1 MALQKLDDKYASNA
15 SKALGGGKSM
25 VNLDKPFPDNH
36 HTKESTPSRTDRT
49 NSKSAQQTLTSRLAS
64 SRSGLAQK
72 QHQQYQN
79 DQHLKSLLNFESKL
93 EKDLQGTTASLIAHL
108 KSHSLLSSQNI
119 PLMLP
124 IENHLHECLQKTK
137 TSEIPENKNYFA
149 MSLKLFFRSLTE
161 DELEFMCHNYVHNW
175 INAEL

>member
-1 MALQKLDDKYASNA
+1 MTNF
-15 SKALGGGKSM
+15 
-25 VNLDKPFPDNH
+25 DKPFTDNQ
-36 HTKESTPSRTDRT
+36 HTKETSSSRKTKS
-49 NSKSAQQTLTSRLAS
+49 NSKSARQTLTSRLAS
-64 SRSGLAQK
+64 SRSALAQK

-79 DQHLKSLLNFESKL
+79 DQNLKSLLNFESKL
-93 EKDLQGTTASLIAHL
+93 EKDLQGTTASLIAHM

-124 IENHLHECLQKTK
+124 IENHLQECLQKMK

-149 MSLKLFFRSLTE
+149 MSLKLFFMSLTE

-175 INAEL
+175 INEEL